1 MTKKDA
7 IKILEEEKRT
17 FEYNLTC
24 ERSEYLSSASEN
36 IFRGRVKALE
46 MAIESLSVNTCRT
59 CEYYAY
65 ERCQKM
71 KIERLDIVP
80 CEFYR
85 EKAKA

>member
-17 FEYNLTC
+17 FEYNLTS
-24 ERSEYLSSASEN
+24 ERSEYLSTTSEN
-36 IFRGRVKALE
+36 IFRERVKALE

-59 CEYYAY
+59 CEYYEY

-71 KIERLDIVP
+71 KIERSDIVP

-85 EKAKA
+85 EKVNT